1 MKENCMSQTEE
12 EIKLQIKPRATEPVL
27 LKVPV
32 DAMRSLEQV
41 ATSRDMSIDA
51 LLKFYI
57 GKGLRQDISE
67 LFGDRLLKTTSIVLA
82 RHINSQEE
90 ISNIL
95 QEIQA
100 EITR

>member
-1 MKENCMSQTEE
+1 M
-12 EIKLQIKPRATEPVL
+12 QIKPRETEPVL

-57 GKGLRQDISE
+57 GKGLRQDIAE

>member
-1 MKENCMSQTEE
+1 MQ
-12 EIKLQIKPRATEPVL
+12 IKLRETEPVL

-57 GKGLRQDISE
+57 GKGLRQDMAE

-100 EITR
+100 EITQ

>member
-12 EIKLQIKPRATEPVL
+12 EIKLQIKPRSTEPVL

-57 GKGLRQDISE
+57 GKGLRQDMAE

-100 EITR
+100 EIIR

>member
-12 EIKLQIKPRATEPVL
+12 EIKLQIKPRSTEPVL

-57 GKGLRQDISE
+57 GKGLRQDMAE

-100 EITR
+100 ELTR